1 MPGRLDR
8 DNIEATRDIARI
20 CRRKNHQLPYGT
32 RIEGR
37 IASWDKQNN
46 RTRRK
51 PESTKRLPRGGLR
64 DLVELVGGNLA
75 RGFWGDYGCGN
86 ARAPAGGEGR
96 GGEGSRGVPACLT
109 ADARLGLHRPCRAR
123 RRDCF
128 AICAVADAKEKHP
141 YRTRKGPVGCVGR
154 PGVVLLDR
162 PVSDFT
168 CGGIKL
174 FLNKRAQVC

>member
-1 MPGRLDR
+1 MQKHGTTPNTYNLKKKLSRESIALCMPGRLDR

-20 CRRKNHQLPYGT
+20 CRRKKHQLPYGT

-75 RGFWGDYGCGN
+75 RGFGGDYGCGN
-86 ARAPAGGEGR
+86 ARAPAGGVGR
-96 GGEGSRGVPACLT
+96 GGVEGSTCLP
-109 ADARLGLHRPCRAR
+109 DG
-123 RRDCF
+123 
-128 AICAVADAKEKHP
+128 
-141 YRTRKGPVGCVGR
+141 
-154 PGVVLLDR
+154 
-162 PVSDFT
+162 
-168 CGGIKL
+168 
-174 FLNKRAQVC
+174 